1 MTDEK
6 HLQHTVIWK
15 RRPYILVDVSQEES
29 SGGLYPVCMS
39 WLKTRPIWLGVSFGR
54 YCTFQIADNRLVLT
68 RLNILTDDENY
79 PMLYRVEPRFCQED
93 HTMEYRRL
101 RHRCTFTG
109 TIRIGTGTVIN
120 RFEPRNCLTPQLLN
134 ELWDLV
140 FDNGVLLQTHD
151 ALPVVAA
158 QAKAQKQ
165 AESFCTTYTLDS
177 KRRAVLDELCAYLET
192 DEAAPFF
199 SVIHPERVLEV
210 LEQLKNTLNTP
221 LWFICRYGDTGLSER
236 LSLDYLKRLGV
247 PDAVISFLGKHLDKA
262 VTEKMV
268 VLEFLE
274 TFYRGIAAPY
284 WEDRVI
290 PGHLYTD
297 AGIPAEVTASIRAR
311 LQQVTLESWGMD
323 ADGGQRQ

>member
-1 MTDEK
+1 MSDEK

-29 SGGLYPVCMS
+29 SGGLYPVFVS
-39 WLKTRPIWLGVSFGR
+39 WQKIRLISRGVSFGR

-68 RLNILTDDENY
+68 RLNILTDDDNY
-79 PMLYRVEPRFCQED
+79 PMLDRVEPRFCQED

-109 TIRIGTGTVIN
+109 TIRIGTGTVRN
-120 RFEPRNCLTPQLLN
+120 RFEPRNCLTPQSLR

-140 FDNGVLLQTHD
+140 FENGVLQQAHDVMPAVTAHIQAQQQANRFCATH
-151 ALPVVAA
+151 A
-158 QAKAQKQ
+158 
-165 AESFCTTYTLDS
+165 LDS
-177 KRRAVLDELCAYLET
+177 KRGAELYELCAYRET

-199 SVIHPERVLEV
+199 SVIHPEQVLEA
-210 LEQLKNTLNTP
+210 LEQLKRTIGTP
-221 LWFICRYGDTGLSER
+221 YWFICSYGDTGLSER
-236 LSLDYLKRLGV
+236 LSLDYLQRLTV
-247 PDAVISFLGKHLDKA
+247 PDTWIRFLEKQLHEA

-274 TFYRGIAAPY
+274 TFCRGIAAPY
-284 WEDRVI
+284 WEDRVM

-297 AGIPAEVTASIRAR
+297 ARIPAEVTAAIRDG
-311 LQQVTLESWGMD
+311 LQRVSLESWGMD
-323 ADGGQRQ
+323 ADGGQQ